1 MPIKDILLWALAVQ
15 LFLSCSKDSPSDF
28 NDPLVG
34 RWDNYQFYSTHF
46 TRTIYEFS
54 STGEFQIRVEEELQQ
69 QGTWIHISGD
79 LSSNEHR
86 YIWTSL
92 GQNATTQK
100 TVRIIFTNQQLR
112 AKIFFEEGQLGAPMT
127 ISKLPPIP

>member
-1 MPIKDILLWALAVQ
+1 MSIKDALIWTVFVLLSLG
-15 LFLSCSKDSPSDF
+15 CSEEPPPEP

-54 STGEFQIRVEEELQQ
+54 STGEFQIKVNDELQQ

-79 LSSNEHR
+79 LSSNEGR
-86 YIWTSL
+86 YRWTF
-92 GQNATTQK
+92 QEQEATTQK
-100 TVRIIFTNQQLR
+100 TVRIVYTNQQLR
-112 AKIFFEEGQLGAPMT
+112 AKIFFEEGQLSAPMT
-127 ISKLPPIP
+127 ISKLP